1 MNFEKILKNKRVKMF
16 MMSIVIGVCITSAV
30 QSYSN
35 KVMADI
41 SSSVVRLHVVANS
54 DTDEDQALKL
64 EVRDEIIDFLE
75 PVLQDAD
82 SVEETKKL
90 LEDNIKKI
98 EEEAQKIVKKYGYT
112 YGVTADFG
120 NYNFPSKS
128 YENAQFPKGKYDAL
142 KIVIGKGEGKN
153 WWCVLYPQLCFDY
166 SQNGVLSK
174 ESDTKLKNVLTYD
187 EYNMITSKSD
197 INFKLKIV
205 EWFSS

>member
-1 MNFEKILKNKRVKMF
+1 MNFEKIIKNKRVKLF
-16 MMSIVIGVCITSAV
+16 IVSIIMGVCITSHI
-30 QSYSN
+30 QSYSQ

-54 DTDEDQALKL
+54 DTNEDQELKL
-64 EVRDEIIDFLE
+64 NVRDGIIEFLE
-75 PVLQDAD
+75 PILEGVDN
-82 SVEETKKL
+82 VEETKIL
-90 LEDNIKKI
+90 IKNNLDKI
-98 EEEAQKIVKKYGYT
+98 EEEVEKIVRKYGYT
-112 YGVTADFG
+112 YGVTVDFG
-120 NYNFPSKS
+120 NYNFPTKT

-166 SQNGVLSK
+166 SQNGTLSN
-174 ESDTKLKNVLTYD
+174 ESETKLKNVLTYD

-197 INFKLKIV
+197 LNFKFKIV